1 MLKGF
6 RDFILRGNVV
16 DLAVAV
22 IIGTAFGAVVT
33 AFTKGIVMQFVAAIV
48 KTPDFDKLA
57 VNLNGTPIQYGPFL
71 TATLNFLI
79 VAGVIYFF
87 VVLPL
92 NYLLAK
98 FKGPCPRPP
107 QPQRPAASASPISLS
122 PPSAASSAPS
132 RWRNLPRPLKYFASE
147 ICRDFS
153 PGITGSGST
162 RASAPGTCLLRSL
175 ARTPFQHLFRQPYH
189 ASAMFDRQP

>member
-22 IIGTAFGAVVT
+22 VIGTAFGAVVT
-33 AFTKGIVMQFVAAIV
+33 AFTKGIVMQFVAALV

-57 VNLNGTPIQYGPFL
+57 VDLHGTPIQYGPFL

-79 VAGVIYFF
+79 IAGVIYFF

-98 FKGPCPRPP
+98 FNKPEPVAAVTTKACGQCLSDIPLEAKRCKFCT
-107 QPQRPAASASPISLS
+107 QPVA
-122 PPSAASSAPS
+122 
-132 RWRNLPRPLKYFASE
+132 
-147 ICRDFS
+147 
-153 PGITGSGST
+153 
-162 RASAPGTCLLRSL
+162 
-175 ARTPFQHLFRQPYH
+175 
-189 ASAMFDRQP
+189 

>member
-33 AFTKGIVMQFVAAIV
+33 AMTKGIIMQFVAAIV

-57 VNLNGTPIQYGPFL
+57 FDLHGTPINYGPFL

-79 VAGVIYFF
+79 IAAVIYFF

-98 FKGPCPRPP
+98 FNKPAPEPEPATKTCGECLSDIPLAARRCKFCA
-107 QPQRPAASASPISLS
+107 QPVA
-122 PPSAASSAPS
+122 
-132 RWRNLPRPLKYFASE
+132 
-147 ICRDFS
+147 
-153 PGITGSGST
+153 
-162 RASAPGTCLLRSL
+162 
-175 ARTPFQHLFRQPYH
+175 
-189 ASAMFDRQP
+189 

>member
-22 IIGTAFGAVVT
+22 IIGVAFGAVVT
-33 AFTKGIVMQFVAAIV
+33 SLTKDIIMQFVAATAH
-48 KTPDFDKLA
+48 TPDFSNLA
-57 VNLNGTPIQYGPFL
+57 VSVRGTPIKYGNFL
-71 TATLNFLI
+71 NAVINFLI

-98 FKGPCPRPP
+98 MKGPDAVTNKTCPECLSEVPLAARRCKFCA
-107 QPQRPAASASPISLS
+107 QPLAA
-122 PPSAASSAPS
+122 
-132 RWRNLPRPLKYFASE
+132 
-147 ICRDFS
+147 
-153 PGITGSGST
+153 
-162 RASAPGTCLLRSL
+162 
-175 ARTPFQHLFRQPYH
+175 
-189 ASAMFDRQP
+189 

>member
-22 IIGTAFGAVVT
+22 IIGTAFGAVVA
-33 AFTKGIVMQFVAAIV
+33 AFTKGVIMQFVAAIV

-57 VNLNGTPIQYGPFL
+57 FNLNGTPIQYGPFL

-98 FKGPCPRPP
+98 VKGPVPET
-107 QPQRPAASASPISLS
+107 
-122 PPSAASSAPS
+122 APTTKS
-132 RWRNLPRPLKYFASE
+132 CGECLSE
-147 ICRDFS
+147 IPLPAKRCKFC
-153 PGITGSGST
+153 T
-162 RASAPGTCLLRSL
+162 
-175 ARTPFQHLFRQPYH
+175 QPV
-189 ASAMFDRQP
+189 A